1 MGRKCLEAH
10 LVMGPK
16 ARQKEEEEV
25 TRPRGACRDA
35 VVGRGRRGEGR
46 KGGRERSQGRPCGT
60 MDSSLDVSS
69 GTAYLQCLAT
79 LGMEIMRRF

>member
-25 TRPRGACRDA
+25 TLPRGACRDA
-35 VVGRGRRGEGR
+35 MVGKGEERGRDLW
-46 KGGRERSQGRPCGT
+46 GGLTVQWSLVSMSLWYSVFT
-60 MDSSLDVSS
+60 M
-69 GTAYLQCLAT
+69 YLQSLAT
-79 LGMEIMRRF
+79 LGMEIMCRF

>member
-46 KGGRERSQGRPCGT
+46 KGEISGAALRYNGFESRCLQWNSVFT
-60 MDSSLDVSS
+60 MS
-69 GTAYLQCLAT
+69 GNAGNGDHAPLLS
-79 LGMEIMRRF
+79 